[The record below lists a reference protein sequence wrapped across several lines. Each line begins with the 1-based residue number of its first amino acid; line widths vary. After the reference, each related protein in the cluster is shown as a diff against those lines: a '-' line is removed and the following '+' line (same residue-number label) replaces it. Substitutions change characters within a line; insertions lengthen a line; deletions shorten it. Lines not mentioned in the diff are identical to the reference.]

1 MLPQR
6 RALPVVRAAP
16 RGRGAPRARR
26 PGASREKKA
35 PRSLGALGRG
45 GNRFCP
51 SLPSVLISALRFC
64 GLIQAL
70 VKSPDSGAPAEETEG
85 VGEVLEVRRWVQGA

>member
-1 MLPQR
+1 MFPGCSGQRGEQFLPQ
-6 RALPVVRAAP
+6 VVA
-16 RGRGAPRARR
+16 
-26 PGASREKKA
+26 
-35 PRSLGALGRG
+35 
-45 GNRFCP
+45 
-51 SLPSVLISALRFC
+51 LPSVLISALRFC

>member
-1 MLPQR
+1 MFPGCSGQRGEQFLPQVV
-6 RALPVVRAAP
+6 AL
-16 RGRGAPRARR
+16 
-26 PGASREKKA
+26 
-35 PRSLGALGRG
+35 L
-45 GNRFCP
+45 
-51 SLPSVLISALRFC
+51 SVLISALRFC

>member
-1 MLPQR
+1 M
-6 RALPVVRAAP
+6 
-16 RGRGAPRARR
+16 
-26 PGASREKKA
+26 
-35 PRSLGALGRG
+35 
-45 GNRFCP
+45 
-51 SLPSVLISALRFC
+51 ISALRFC